1 MTEIVFSG
9 VNETLFAYGQTG
21 SGKTHT
27 IFGGQEHGLLEL
39 FVRQIFDRAQRQ
51 AEVSVHLCCY
61 EVLGDALTDLVVAG
75 PNASGEGGRDFER
88 LQILAASPVLGLLA

>member
-1 MTEIVFSG
+1 M
-9 VNETLFAYGQTG
+9 NETLFAYGQTG

-75 PNASGEGGRDFER
+75 PNASGKVEETSKGSKSW
-88 LQILAASPVLGLLA
+88 LQAPFLGLLA